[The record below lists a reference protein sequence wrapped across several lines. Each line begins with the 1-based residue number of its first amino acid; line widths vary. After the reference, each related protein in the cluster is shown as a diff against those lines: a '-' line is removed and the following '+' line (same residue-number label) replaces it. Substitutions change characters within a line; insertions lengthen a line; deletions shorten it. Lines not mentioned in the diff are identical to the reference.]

1 MVYFPNAPPRINP
14 KLFSH
19 WVPYTVV
26 QMVGKVNAQVRNNE
40 TGKSSIIH
48 LDRIKELKEN
58 LEENEET
65 EGMQQHQ
72 QRDRRVSHAKED
84 EGKQH
89 EEVRV
94 SRGPAGAGAAVLTQ
108 DRDMQDQVEAEQGK
122 KLRVKPKKQK
132 QIEMQAGWLPGVDHA
147 GTKGPRTR
155 SMGLKIDYLDD
166 QRTDPAEERRRRIW
180 AEESQREE
188 EELRDTQ
195 DYMHMR
201 RWAGPTKAEQEAE
214 QEGGLVL

>member
-1 MVYFPNAPPRINP
+1 MVYFPNAPPRITP
-14 KLFSH
+14 IFFSH

-26 QMVGKVNAQVRNNE
+26 QMVGKFNAQVRNNK

-58 LEENEET
+58 LEEDEET

-72 QRDRRVSHAKED
+72 RQDRRVSHAKED

-94 SRGPAGAGAAVLTQ
+94 SRGPAGAAAAVLAQ

-122 KLRVKPKKQK
+122 KPQMKPKKQK
-132 QIEMQAGWLPGVDHA
+132 QIEMQAGWLCHAWRTWGGV
-147 GTKGPRTR
+147 GQGRV
-155 SMGLKIDYLDD
+155 
-166 QRTDPAEERRRRIW
+166 QW
-180 AEESQREE
+180 
-188 EELRDTQ
+188 
-195 DYMHMR
+195 
-201 RWAGPTKAEQEAE
+201 
-214 QEGGLVL
+214 V